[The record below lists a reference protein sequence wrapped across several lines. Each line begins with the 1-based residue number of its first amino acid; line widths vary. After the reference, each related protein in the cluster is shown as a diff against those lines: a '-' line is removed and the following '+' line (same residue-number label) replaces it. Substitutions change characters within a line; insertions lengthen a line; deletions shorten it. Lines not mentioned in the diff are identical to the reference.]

1 MLRYLYNEMSA
12 EESNHFLF
20 FLENNPASMEQ
31 FNALKEGLEY
41 LSMVSHGP
49 SRRSIDRIMSY
60 ASIDGISMQ

>member
-12 EESNHFLF
+12 EESSHFLF

-31 FNALKEGLEY
+31 FNALKEGLDY
-41 LSMVSHGP
+41 LVHVSHAP